1 MSELDEERIE
11 YPKIVTYALDKE
23 WNDVYIDLED
33 SNTDTLYRIVIDSK
47 ELLDWIGNEELSN
60 IKESLIDEINRK

>member
-60 IKESLIDEINRK
+60 IKKSLIDEINRK

>member
-11 YPKIVTYALDKE
+11 YPKIVSYALDKE

-33 SNTDTLYRIVIDSK
+33 YDTNTLYRIVIDSK

>member
-33 SNTDTLYRIVIDSK
+33 YDTNTLYR
-47 ELLDWIGNEELSN
+47 L
-60 IKESLIDEINRK
+60 

>member
-33 SNTDTLYRIVIDSK
+33 YDTNTLYRIVIDSK

-60 IKESLIDEINRK
+60 IKKSLIDEINRK

>member
-11 YPKIVTYALDKE
+11 YPKIVSYALDKE

>member
-33 SNTDTLYRIVIDSK
+33 YDTNTLYRIVIDSK